1 MKKSIK
7 ITSKKIFAGNAV
19 ASVRIEGMRVSAT
32 LEKELDAYSQGK
44 KTISEIIQSTKQR
57 YVSL

>member
-7 ITSKKIFAGNAV
+7 ITSRKIFAGNAV
-19 ASVRIEGMRVSAT
+19 ASVRIEGMRVSTT

>member
-7 ITSKKIFAGNAV
+7 ITSRKNFAGNAV
-19 ASVRIEGMRVSAT
+19 ASVRIEGMRVSTT

>member
-7 ITSKKIFAGNAV
+7 ITSKRVFAGNAV
-19 ASVRIEGMRVSAT
+19 ASVRIEGMRVSTT

>member
-7 ITSKKIFAGNAV
+7 ITSKRIFAGNAV
-19 ASVRIEGMRVSAT
+19 ASVRIEGMRVSTT
-32 LEKELDAYSQGK
+32 LEKDLDAYSQGK

>member
-7 ITSKKIFAGNAV
+7 INSKKVFAGNAV
-19 ASVRIEGMRVSAT
+19 ASVRIEGMRVSTA

-57 YVSL
+57 YVSV

>member
-19 ASVRIEGMRVSAT
+19 ASVRIEGMRVSRA
-32 LEKELDAYSQGK
+32 LERELDADSQGK
-44 KTISEIIQSTKQR
+44 KSISEIIQSTKQR
-57 YVSL
+57 YVSV

>member
-7 ITSKKIFAGNAV
+7 ITSKRIFAGNAV
-19 ASVRIEGMRVSAT
+19 ASVRIEGMRVSTT
-32 LEKELDAYSQGK
+32 LEKELDAYSKGK

>member
-7 ITSKKIFAGNAV
+7 ITSKRIFAGNAV
-19 ASVRIEGMRVSAT
+19 ASVRIEGMSVST
-32 LEKELDAYSQGK
+32 VLEKELDAYSQGK

>member
-7 ITSKKIFAGNAV
+7 ITSKRIFAGNAV
-19 ASVRIEGMRVSAT
+19 ASVRIEGMRVSAV

>member
-19 ASVRIEGMRVSAT
+19 ASVRIEGMRVSRV

-44 KTISEIIQSTKQR
+44 KSISEIIQSTKQR
-57 YVSL
+57 YVSV

>member
-7 ITSKKIFAGNAV
+7 ITSKRIFAGNAV

>member
-7 ITSKKIFAGNAV
+7 IASKKIFAGNAV
-19 ASVRIEGMRVSAT
+19 ASVRIEGMRVSTT

>member
-19 ASVRIEGMRVSAT
+19 ASVRIEGMRVSTT
-32 LEKELDAYSQGK
+32 LEKDLDAYSQGK

>member
-19 ASVRIEGMRVSAT
+19 ASVRIEGMRVSTT

>member
-7 ITSKKIFAGNAV
+7 ISSKRIFAGNAI

-32 LEKELDAYSQGK
+32 LEKDLDAYTQGK
-44 KTISEIIQSTKQR
+44 KTISEIIQSTKLK
-57 YVSL
+57 YVTL

>member
-19 ASVRIEGMRVSAT
+19 ASVRIEGMRVSGA

-44 KTISEIIQSTKQR
+44 KSISEIIQSTKQR
-57 YVSL
+57 YVSV

>member
-7 ITSKKIFAGNAV
+7 ITSKRIFAGNAV
-19 ASVRIEGMRVSAT
+19 ASVRIEGMRVSAV

-57 YVSL
+57 YVSV

>member
-1 MKKSIK
+1 MKKSVCI
-7 ITSKKIFAGNAV
+7 ISKKVFAANAV
-19 ASVRIEGMRVSAT
+19 ASVRIEGMRVSPT

-57 YVSL
+57 YVSI

>member
-7 ITSKKIFAGNAV
+7 ITSKKIFAGNAL
-19 ASVRIEGMRVSAT
+19 ASVRIEGMRVSTT

-57 YVSL
+57 YVSV

>member
-19 ASVRIEGMRVSAT
+19 ASVRIEGMRVSRV

-44 KTISEIIQSTKQR
+44 KSISEIIQSTKQR

>member
-19 ASVRIEGMRVSAT
+19 ASVRIEGMRVSGA

-44 KTISEIIQSTKQR
+44 KSISEIIQSTKQR

>member
-7 ITSKKIFAGNAV
+7 ITSKRIFAGNAV
-19 ASVRIEGMRVSAT
+19 ASVRIEGMRVST
-32 LEKELDAYSQGK
+32 MLEKELDAYSQGK